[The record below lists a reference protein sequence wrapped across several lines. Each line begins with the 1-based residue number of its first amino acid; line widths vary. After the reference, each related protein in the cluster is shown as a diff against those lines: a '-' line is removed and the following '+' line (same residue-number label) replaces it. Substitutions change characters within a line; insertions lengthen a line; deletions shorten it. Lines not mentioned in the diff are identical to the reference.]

1 MKTNKNY
8 WILAATVLTTSLFT
22 ACNEKKQ
29 AETAEVNVPAEELT
43 ASTADEIFTTE
54 PLTINK
60 KGPKGTNISYQLRI
74 DFPSQGPEQL
84 LSSARKAIKR
94 VMLGAEADDRTT
106 KEGLDAIAQ
115 RFIETSSREIQELQ
129 SAATEESSLAYTYE
143 GTILMTENTATYITY
158 HLNDYL
164 YSGGAHGASRD
175 FSFTI
180 SKTGAQQMDWNDI
193 IRSECRKDLEA
204 KVKKAII
211 EEYYRGEEP
220 EWGEVFKFALPEQAP
235 ALTDSGLIFN
245 YASYEIDCYAA
256 GKPHC
261 TLPYDEVREMM
272 TPEAQALI
280 RPLTQDKN
288 TPTNKRQQ

>member
-1 MKTNKNY
+1 M
-8 WILAATVLTTSLFT
+8 
-22 ACNEKKQ
+22 
-29 AETAEVNVPAEELT
+29 
-43 ASTADEIFTTE
+43 TE
-54 PLTINK
+54 PRRK
-60 KGPKGTNISYQLRI
+60 DWMPSPK
-74 DFPSQGPEQL
+74 
-84 LSSARKAIKR
+84 
-94 VMLGAEADDRTT
+94 
-106 KEGLDAIAQ
+106 
-115 RFIETSSREIQELQ
+115 
-129 SAATEESSLAYTYE
+129 
-143 GTILMTENTATYITY
+143 ITY

-211 EEYYRGEEP
+211 EEYYQGEEP

>member
-1 MKTNKNY
+1 MKTSKNY

-115 RFIETSSREIQELQ
+115 RFI
-129 SAATEESSLAYTYE
+129 
-143 GTILMTENTATYITY
+143 
-158 HLNDYL
+158 
-164 YSGGAHGASRD
+164 
-175 FSFTI
+175 
-180 SKTGAQQMDWNDI
+180 
-193 IRSECRKDLEA
+193 
-204 KVKKAII
+204 
-211 EEYYRGEEP
+211 
-220 EWGEVFKFALPEQAP
+220 
-235 ALTDSGLIFN
+235 
-245 YASYEIDCYAA
+245 
-256 GKPHC
+256 
-261 TLPYDEVREMM
+261 
-272 TPEAQALI
+272 
-280 RPLTQDKN
+280 
-288 TPTNKRQQ
+288 

>member
-164 YSGGAHGASRD
+164 YSGGIGTTSSAVNAERIWKPRSRKPSSRSTIREKNPNGEKSSNSHFPSRHRRLLTAGSSSTMPPMKLTAMPPESLIAH
-175 FSFTI
+175 
-180 SKTGAQQMDWNDI
+180 
-193 IRSECRKDLEA
+193 CRIA
-204 KVKKAII
+204 M
-211 EEYYRGEEP
+211 YG
-220 EWGEVFKFALPEQAP
+220 
-235 ALTDSGLIFN
+235 T
-245 YASYEIDCYAA
+245 
-256 GKPHC
+256 
-261 TLPYDEVREMM
+261 
-272 TPEAQALI
+272 
-280 RPLTQDKN
+280 
-288 TPTNKRQQ
+288 